1 MRMEGIAYKI
11 KRGRR
16 KTMSL
21 NIERDGS
28 VLVRAP
34 IGTESEDIE
43 DFVFRHRAWLEKKL
57 SDFRP
62 VSLDLSDGAELILF
76 GAPYVIAS
84 GRTRITGDHIYLPQE
99 GREEALNR
107 LLHRFVHEVMSV
119 FTAQLARRFDF
130 PFQGIRITSARGRW
144 GSCSRDGIIHYSFRI
159 AFLPT
164 ALVEYIA
171 VHELSHTIRFD
182 HSPAFW
188 AQVES
193 CLPDRK
199 ERRSALKAKSSVMNL
214 L

>member
-1 MRMEGIAYKI
+1 MEPIAYKI
-11 KRGRR
+11 RRSRR

-34 IGTESEDIE
+34 LGTQESTIE
-43 DFVFRHRAWLEKKL
+43 EFVSRHRDWLQKKL
-57 SDFRP
+57 LEFRP
-62 VSLDLSDGAELILF
+62 AALELSDGAELVLF
-76 GAPYVIAS
+76 GAPYTIKS
-84 GRTRITGDHIYLPQE
+84 GRTRIADDTVFLPME
-99 GREEALNR
+99 GRKESLVR
-107 LLHRFVHEVMSV
+107 LLKHFTGEVMEMY
-119 FTAQLARRFDF
+119 TRQLARRLGFCV
-130 PFQGIRITSARGRW
+130 QGVSINSARGRW
-144 GSCSRDGIIHYSFRI
+144 GSCSKDGGIHYSFRI

-171 VHELSHTIRFD
+171 VHELCHTVCFD

-193 CLPDRK
+193 CLPDWK
-199 ERRSALKAKSSVMNL
+199 ERRSALKAKSSLMNL

>member
-1 MRMEGIAYKI
+1 MEPIAYKI
-11 KRGRR
+11 RRSRR

-34 IGTESEDIE
+34 LGTQERTIE
-43 DFVFRHRAWLEKKL
+43 EFVSRHRDWLHKNLLE
-57 SDFRP
+57 FRP
-62 VSLDLSDGAELILF
+62 AVLDLSDAAELVLF
-76 GAPYVIAS
+76 GAPYTIGT
-84 GRTRITGDHIYLPQE
+84 GRTRVADGVCLSRGE
-99 GREEALNR
+99 GVSGWCWR
-107 LLHRFVHEVMSV
+107 LRKRVRGEGVELSTR
-119 FTAQLARRFDF
+119 QLARRLGFCV
-130 PFQGIRITSARGRW
+130 QGVSINSARGRW
-144 GSCSRDGIIHYSFRI
+144 GSCSREGVIHYSFRI

-171 VHELSHTIRFD
+171 VHELCHTVCFD

-193 CLPDRK
+193 CLPDWK
-199 ERRSALKAKSSVMNL
+199 ERRSALKAKSSLMNL

>member
-1 MRMEGIAYKI
+1 MEPIAYKI
-11 KRGRR
+11 RRSRR

-34 IGTESEDIE
+34 LGTQERTIE
-43 DFVFRHRAWLEKKL
+43 EFVSRHRDWLQKKL
-57 SDFRP
+57 LEFRP
-62 VSLDLSDGAELILF
+62 AALDLSDGAELVLF
-76 GAPYVIAS
+76 GAPYTIKS
-84 GRTRITGDHIYLPQE
+84 GRTRIADDTVFLPQE
-99 GREEALNR
+99 GRKEALIR
-107 LLHRFVHEVMSV
+107 LLKRFTGEVMEMY
-119 FTAQLARRFDF
+119 TRQLARRLGFCV
-130 PFQGIRITSARGRW
+130 QGVSVNSARGRW
-144 GSCSRDGIIHYSFRI
+144 GSCSREGVIHYSFRI

-171 VHELSHTIRFD
+171 VHELCHTVCFD

-193 CLPDRK
+193 CLPDWK
-199 ERRSALKAKSSVMNL
+199 ERRSALKAKSSLMNL

>member
-1 MRMEGIAYKI
+1 MEPIAYKI
-11 KRGRR
+11 RRSRR

-34 IGTESEDIE
+34 LGTQERTIE
-43 DFVFRHRAWLEKKL
+43 EFVSRHRDWLQKKL
-57 SDFRP
+57 SEFRP
-62 VSLDLSDGAELILF
+62 AALDLSDGAELVLF
-76 GAPYVIAS
+76 GAPYTIKS
-84 GRTRITGDHIYLPQE
+84 GRTRIADDTVFLPME
-99 GREEALNR
+99 GRKESLVR
-107 LLHRFVHEVMSV
+107 LLKRFTGEVMEMY
-119 FTAQLARRFDF
+119 TRQLARRLGFCV
-130 PFQGIRITSARGRW
+130 QGVSINSARGRW
-144 GSCSRDGIIHYSFRI
+144 GSYSKDGGIHYSFRI

-171 VHELSHTIRFD
+171 VHELCHTVCFD

-193 CLPDRK
+193 CLPDWK
-199 ERRSALKAKSSVMNL
+199 ERRSALKAKSSLMNL